1 MVFVAAILTVSDT
14 ASIDATLDKSG
25 PLLRELLEQENDSS
39 GSTFKVS
46 HTQIV
51 PDERD
56 EISGVVRKWASLDE
70 VDWIIT
76 SGGTGFGR
84 RDCTPEVC
92 LELDSFTHQLGI
104 WKACKG

>member
-14 ASIDATLDKSG
+14 ASVDATLDKSG

-46 HTQIV
+46 HTQLV

-56 EISGVVRKWASLDE
+56 VIAGVVRKWASLE

-92 LELDSFTHQLGI
+92 LQLDRITYQLGI
-104 WKACKG
+104 WKDM